1 MGSLRTKG
9 KSTVVWLL
17 MGMLLLGLGGFGVTS
32 FSGSSTAAI
41 GAVGDTPVGTDD
53 YLRAVQS
60 EMQAFSA
67 QTGQPVTAETA
78 RALGVPQSV
87 QARLFAAAALEDEAR
102 QLGLS
107 VGDEAVARQI
117 AAAPGFQTPSGQF
130 DRARYTDLLRREGL
144 SEAEFEDDVRMD
156 EARLI
161 LQRAVVSGVT
171 GPETMRDRTAA
182 WLLERRD
189 VAWDELTAEDLPGPV
204 ATPDE
209 PTLVAWHQA
218 NADRFTAPETRKIT
232 YVWLTPEMLEDSV
245 TLDEAALRDLYQQRI
260 DEFRQP
266 ERRMVERLVFGD
278 EASAQ
283 AARARIDAG
292 QSTFE
297 QETNQRGLQL
307 TDIDLGEVAEADLGA
322 AGAAVFAL
330 DQPGIVGPFMTD
342 LGPALFSMNAIL
354 DPVDISFEQA
364 APDLRAEAAVDR
376 ARRLIEEQA
385 PEFEDLLA
393 GGATLEDMPKS
404 TPMQL
409 GTIEYS
415 ADTPSEGIA
424 AYQAFRERA
433 RALTPS
439 DFPQLYQLDDG
450 GVFALRLDSLVPPA
464 LIPLDQVR
472 DRVLAD
478 WTQAETRRMLM
489 AVGEERKMALESAA
503 PAPAAETSAPAT
515 AAPATAT
522 PATATAGADPLA
534 PAAGLERDGAIDG
547 VPQDV
552 VTQAFRLTTPGEVA
566 VVEAENRVFLVRLDR
581 IIPADLTG
589 DEAQQVIS
597 GVGNRLTDSLQSD
610 LFDAYARALQAS
622 HGVTLNQS
630 ALNAANARIQ

>member
-67 QTGQPVTAETA
+67 QTGQAVTAETA

-87 QARLFAAAALEDEAR
+87 QARLFTAAALEDEAH

-144 SEAEFEDDVRMD
+144 SEAEFENDVRMD

-189 VAWDELTAEDLPGPV
+189 IAWDELTAADLPGPV

-209 PTLVAWHQA
+209 PTLAAWHQA

-245 TLDEAALRDLYQQRI
+245 TLDETALRDLYQQRI

-283 AARARIDAG
+283 AAKARIDAG

-307 TDIDLGEVAEADLGA
+307 ADIDLGEVAEPDLGA
-322 AGAAVFAL
+322 AGGAVFAL
-330 DQPGIVGPFMTD
+330 DQPGVVGPFMTD

-364 APDLRAEAAVDR
+364 APDLRAEAAADR

-393 GGATLEDMPKS
+393 GGATLEDMPNS

-415 ADTPSEGIA
+415 ADSPSEGIA
-424 AYQAFRERA
+424 AYQTFRERA
-433 RALTPS
+433 RALTPT

-478 WTQAETRRMLM
+478 WTQAETQRMLM
-489 AVGEERKMALESAA
+489 AVGEERKVALDSAA
-503 PAPAAETSAPAT
+503 PAPAADTPAAGT
-515 AAPATAT
+515 AAPTTAT
-522 PATATAGADPLA
+522 PTPGPDPLA
-534 PAAGLERDGAIDG
+534 PVSGLERDGAIDG

-552 VTQAFRLTTPGEVA
+552 VAQAFRLTTPGEVE

-581 IIPADLTG
+581 IIPADLTA
-589 DEAQQVIS
+589 DEAQQVVS
-597 GVGNRLTDSLQSD
+597 GVGSRLTDSIQSD

>member
-41 GAVGDTPVGTDD
+41 GAVGDTSVGTDD
-53 YLRAVQS
+53 YLRAIQS

-78 RALGVPQSV
+78 RALGVPQSA
-87 QARLFAAAALEDEAR
+87 QARLFTAAALEDEAR

-117 AAAPGFQTPSGQF
+117 VAAPGFQTPSGQF

-144 SEAEFEDDVRMD
+144 SEAEFEGDVRMD

-161 LQRAVVSGVT
+161 LQRAVVGGVT
-171 GPETMRDRTAA
+171 GAETMRDRTAG

-189 VAWDELTAEDLPGPV
+189 IAWDELTAADLPAPV

-209 PTLVAWHQA
+209 ATLTAWHQA

-232 YVWLTPEMLEDSV
+232 YVWLTPEMLEASV

-260 DEFRQP
+260 DEFQQP
-266 ERRMVERLVFGD
+266 ERRMVERLVFND
-278 EASAQ
+278 EA
-283 AARARIDAG
+283 AATAAKARIDAG
-292 QSTFE
+292 QSSFE
-297 QETNQRGLQL
+297 QEANLRGLEL
-307 TDIDLGEVAEADLGA
+307 TDIDLGEMAEGDLGA

-330 DQPGIVGPFMTD
+330 DQPGVVGPFMTD
-342 LGPALFSMNAIL
+342 LGPTLFSMNAIL
-354 DPVDISFEQA
+354 EPANITYEQA
-364 APDLRAEAAVDR
+364 VPDLRAEAAADR
-376 ARRLIEEQA
+376 ARRVIEEQA
-385 PEFEDLLA
+385 PQFEDLLA
-393 GGATLEDMPKS
+393 GGATLEDMPGA
-404 TPMQL
+404 TPMQI
-409 GTIEYS
+409 GSIDYS

-433 RALTPS
+433 RALTAE

-464 LIPLDQVR
+464 LIPFDQVR
-472 DRVLAD
+472 DRVLED
-478 WTQAETRRMLM
+478 WTQAETGRLLKSLGEDRR
-489 AVGEERKMALESAA
+489 MALESDA
-503 PAPAAETSAPAT
+503 PAPAPADGAAAVPAPA
-515 AAPATAT
+515 ATLV
-522 PATATAGADPLA
+522 PV
-534 PAAGLERDGAIDG
+534 AGLERDGAIEG
-547 VPQDV
+547 VPGDV
-552 VTQAFRLTTPGEVA
+552 VSHAFRLKEPGEIA

-581 IIPADLTG
+581 IIPADLTV
-589 DEAQQVIS
+589 DEAQRVVD
-597 GVGNRLTDSLQSD
+597 GVGNRLTESLQAD
-610 LFDAYARALQAS
+610 LFDAYARALQVS